1 MRRCPFRGFAPLS
14 RDDDPVWAPEVEK
27 DGAVYLDDE
36 NGATACPQG
45 HAIMAAE
52 AANQLQL
59 ARDFPG
65 AFGSPATWPAS
76 TTEIYLA
83 LRRAE
88 WVK

>member
-1 MRRCPFRGFAPLS
+1 M
-14 RDDDPVWAPEVEK
+14 DVDPVWAPEVEE
-27 DGAVYLDDE
+27 DGLVTLDDE
-36 NGATACPQG
+36 AGARACPEG

-65 AFGSPATWPAS
+65 AYSTPADWPAS
-76 TTEIYLA
+76 TTDIYLL

-88 WVK
+88 WVR